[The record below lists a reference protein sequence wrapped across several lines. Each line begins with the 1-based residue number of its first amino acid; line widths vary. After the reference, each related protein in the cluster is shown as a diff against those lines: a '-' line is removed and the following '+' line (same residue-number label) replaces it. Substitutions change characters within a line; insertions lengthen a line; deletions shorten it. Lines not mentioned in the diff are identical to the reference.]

1 MISAIDSN
9 STNQAVSAETAANGE
24 VMGKDDFLNLLVTQ
38 LKYQDPLNPV
48 DSAEFTAQLAQFSSL
63 EQLYNISDSL
73 GQLDVLN
80 EGINN
85 MQAMS
90 YIGKEVYSY
99 QNSLNLTEGNAAN
112 AFFGID
118 AEAAKVS
125 INISDSDG
133 NIIRSISLGT
143 TGSGENQI
151 SWDGLDNQGS
161 EAEDGIY
168 TFEVLAYD
176 HNDEL
181 IDTTCYTKNKIT
193 GITYNNGEP
202 CLNSGQLTIPL
213 SSMFKISDDQT

>member
-9 STNQAVSAETAANGE
+9 STTQAVNSETAATGE

-63 EQLYNISDSL
+63 EQLYNISAGMDK
-73 GQLDVLN
+73 LDVLN

-99 QNSLNLTEGNAAN
+99 QNSLNLTEGNDAN

-118 AEAAKVS
+118 ADAAKVS
-125 INISDSDG
+125 INITDSNG
-133 NIIRSISLGT
+133 NSIRTIGLGAT
-143 TGSGENQI
+143 SAGQNQI
-151 SWDGLDNQGS
+151 SWDGLDNHG
-161 EAEDGIY
+161 AEVENGIY

-176 HNDEL
+176 NNDKM
-181 IDTTCYTKNKIT
+181 INTTSYTKNTIT
-193 GITYNNGEP
+193 GITYNDGEP
-202 CLNSGQLTIPL
+202 YLNSGQLTIPL